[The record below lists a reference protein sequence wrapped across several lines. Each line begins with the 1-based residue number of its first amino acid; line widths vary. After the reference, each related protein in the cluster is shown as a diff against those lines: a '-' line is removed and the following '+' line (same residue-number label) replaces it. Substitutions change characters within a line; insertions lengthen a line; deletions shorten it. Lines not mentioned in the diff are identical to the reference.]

1 MQTPFYTAEEART
14 RETFLALMWSISHPG
29 RAYSL
34 PVAGYAALSAI
45 GETLLDLET
54 SYYTPDFEL
63 ASEFARLSARSL
75 PPERAQYHFYPE
87 LTHRHLATLA
97 QASAG
102 TMLNPDRSA
111 TIIIGCELGSGQTF
125 RLSGPGIAYH
135 TDIKLD
141 LIPDAF
147 WDLRAQLVRFPLGWD
162 VFFVSGGERSA
173 AQVVGLP
180 RSAKLEKV

>member
-1 MQTPFYTAEEART
+1 MQTPIYTLEEART
-14 RETFLALMWSISHPG
+14 RETFLALMWAISHPG
-29 RAYSL
+29 RAYAL
-34 PVAGYAALSAI
+34 PVPANAAFATI

-54 SYYTPDFEL
+54 SYYTPDFDL
-63 ASEFARLSARSL
+63 SSEFARLGARSL

-87 LTHRHLATLA
+87 LTHRHLETLA
-97 QASAG
+97 QANAG

-111 TIIIGCELGSGQTF
+111 TIIVGCELGSGKTF

-135 TDIKLD
+135 TNVKID

-147 WDLRAQLVRFPLGWD
+147 WELRGEVVRFPLGWD
-162 VFFVSGGERSA
+162 VFFVSA
-173 AQVVGLP
+173 NQVVGLP